1 MSVHELL
8 RDIRNDPGFAPAIA
22 HVESIPPRVAD
33 YGPVPAMLSPPARSY
48 LERRSIRPYSHQ
60 CRSMETLREGK
71 HLILTT
77 PTASGKTLAFTLP
90 IFDRLW
96 EDPDACALLVY
107 PTKALT
113 YDQLQAV
120 REMEEGTGIS
130 AYPAVYDGDTPREK
144 RPRIRELSRVV
155 LTNPYELHHILPW
168 HHQWARFFSHLQFV
182 VFDEAHRYRGVFGSQ
197 MAYLIRRLRRV
208 CRHYGSDPQ
217 FVLSTATLAN
227 PGEFG
232 ERLCGVPF
240 QVESRDGSPAGPR
253 QFILYNPFYAGVE
266 GHSVHRE
273 TADLVAACVRHG
285 LQTLCF
291 TGSRK
296 IAELVSTWTREAL
309 PPGPSGAAGAPGR
322 GIAAYRAGYL
332 PEERREIERS
342 LKNGLLQAVVST
354 NALEVGIDVG
364 SLDAV
369 ILSGYPGTMI
379 STWQQAG
386 RAGRSGQESAAL
398 MVGFAN
404 PLDQYFMR
412 HPGSFFSAGHEHA
425 IIDLENPYI
434 LSGQVLCAAAELPLS
449 PETDGALFGPHLE
462 GILTAHR
469 DCSLVRPTRRGW
481 VYSGSKRPAELV
493 GMGDGGRESYQV
505 VCDGSVLETMDRAQ
519 AFREAHK
526 GAVLLHQG
534 DQYLVS
540 EMDLSH
546 HLVNVDKVEVDYYT
560 RPLKSVEIE
569 VVRTIEQ
576 RNENGID
583 LAFGEV
589 RVTEQ
594 YYAYRI
600 MQYDAI
606 LGVEPLE
613 LPALSFVTKSLWFEV
628 PERIERQVRTS
639 GGDLG
644 GGMHGVEHAFIAM
657 MPFHVLCDR
666 WDIGGLSTPFHPGF
680 GAPVIF
686 VYDGY
691 EGGIGLSEKA
701 YRIFFDIC
709 DTTRRLVRDCGCEEG
724 CPACILSP
732 KCGNDNQ
739 PLDKRAAMVILEGL
753 LHRDDPA
760 LQGTAGSSGNEVVSG
775 TSS

>member
-1 MSVHELL
+1 
-8 RDIRNDPGFAPAIA
+8 
-22 HVESIPPRVAD
+22 
-33 YGPVPAMLSPPARSY
+33 
-48 LERRSIRPYSHQ
+48 
-60 CRSMETLREGK
+60 
-71 HLILTT
+71 
-77 PTASGKTLAFTLP
+77 
-90 IFDRLW
+90 
-96 EDPDACALLVY
+96 
-107 PTKALT
+107 
-113 YDQLQAV
+113 
-120 REMEEGTGIS
+120 
-130 AYPAVYDGDTPREK
+130 
-144 RPRIRELSRVV
+144 
-155 LTNPYELHHILPW
+155 
-168 HHQWARFFSHLQFV
+168 
-182 VFDEAHRYRGVFGSQ
+182 
-197 MAYLIRRLRRV
+197 
-208 CRHYGSDPQ
+208 
-217 FVLSTATLAN
+217 
-227 PGEFG
+227 
-232 ERLCGVPF
+232 LCGVPF
-240 QVESRDGSPAGPR
+240 QVVDRDGSPAGPR
-253 QFILYNPFYAGVE
+253 EFILYNPFYAGVE

-273 TADLVAACVRHG
+273 TSELVAECVRHG

-296 IAELVSTWTREAL
+296 IAELVTTWTREAV
-309 PPGPSGAAGAPGR
+309 PGGPGGPGG

-332 PEERREIERS
+332 PQERREIETG
-342 LKNGLLQAVVST
+342 LKNGSLHAVVST

-364 SLDAV
+364 SLDVV

-386 RAGRSGQESAAL
+386 RAGRSGRESAAV

-412 HPGSFFSAGHEHA
+412 HPDAFFSAGHEHA

-449 PETDGALFGPHLE
+449 PETDGTLFGPHLE
-462 GILTAHR
+462 DILHAHR

-481 VYSGSKRPAELV
+481 VYTGSKRPAELV
-493 GMGDGGRESYQV
+493 GMGEGGRESFQV
-505 VCDGSVLETMDRAQ
+505 VCDGSVLETLDRAQ

-526 GAVLLHQG
+526 GAILLHQG

-540 EMDLSH
+540 DMDLEQ
-546 HLVNVDKVEVDYYT
+546 HLVKADRIEVDYYT

-569 VVRTIEQ
+569 VIRTIES

-583 LAFGEV
+583 LSFGEV
-589 RVTEQ
+589 KVTEQ

-606 LGVEPLE
+606 LGVEPLD
-613 LPALSFVTKSLWFEV
+613 LPALSFTTKSLWFEI
-628 PERIERQVRTS
+628 PEGIERDVRNS

-666 WDIGGLSTPFHPGF
+666 WDIGGLSTPFHAAF

-701 YRIFFDIC
+701 YRIFSEISA
-709 DTTRRLVRDCGCEEG
+709 TTLRLVRDCGCEDG
-724 CPACILSP
+724 CPACLFSP

-739 PLDKRAAMVILEGL
+739 PLDKSAARVILEGMVTNNL
-753 LHRDDPA
+753 
-760 LQGTAGSSGNEVVSG
+760 GEVSG
-775 TSS
+775 TWVSSGGEITSGSSP

>member
-1 MSVHELL
+1 MSVHNLL
-8 RDIRNDPGFAPAIA
+8 DDIRRDSGFAPAIA
-22 HVESIPPRVAD
+22 HVQSIAPRVAD
-33 YGPVPAMLSPPARSY
+33 YGDFPPRLSPPVQSY
-48 LERRSIRPYSHQ
+48 LDHKSIRPYSHQ
-60 CRSMETLREGK
+60 CQSIEALRTGK
-71 HLILTT
+71 HLVLTT
-77 PTASGKTLAFTLP
+77 PTASGKTLAFSLP

-120 REMEEGTGIS
+120 REIEEGTGVS

-144 RPRIRELSRVV
+144 RPRIRELSRVI

-197 MAYLIRRLRRV
+197 TAYLIRRLRRI

-240 QVESRDGSPAGPR
+240 QVVSRDGSPAGPR
-253 QFILYNPFYAGVE
+253 EFILYNPFYAGVE
-266 GHSVHRE
+266 GNSVHRE
-273 TADLVAACVRHG
+273 TSELVAECVRHG

-296 IAELVSTWTREAL
+296 IAELVTTWTREAITDG
-309 PPGPSGAAGAPGR
+309 PGARG

-332 PEERREIERS
+332 PQERREIETG
-342 LKNGLLQAVVST
+342 LKNGSLQAVIST

-364 SLDAV
+364 SLDVV

-386 RAGRSGQESAAL
+386 RAGRSGRESAAV

-412 HPGSFFSAGHEHA
+412 HPDAFFSAGHEHA

-449 PETDGALFGPHLE
+449 PETDGTLFGPHLE
-462 GILTAHR
+462 NILHAHR

-481 VYSGSKRPAELV
+481 VYTGSKRPAELV
-493 GMGDGGRESYQV
+493 GMGEGGRENFQV
-505 VCDGSVLETMDRAQ
+505 VCDGSVLETLDRAQ

-526 GAVLLHQG
+526 GAILLHQG

-540 EMDLSH
+540 EMDLGH
-546 HLVNVDKVEVDYYT
+546 HLIKVDKIEVDYYT

-569 VVRTIEQ
+569 VIRTIES

-583 LAFGEV
+583 LTFGEV
-589 RVTEQ
+589 KVTEQ

-606 LGVEPLE
+606 LGVEPLD
-613 LPALSFVTKSLWFEV
+613 LPALSFTTKSLWFEI
-628 PERIERQVRTS
+628 PEGIEREVWNS

-666 WDIGGLSTPFHPGF
+666 WDIGGLSTPFHAGF

-701 YRIFFDIC
+701 YRIFPEIC
-709 DTTRRLVRDCGCEEG
+709 ATTLRLVRDCGCEDG
-724 CPACILSP
+724 CPACLFSP

-739 PLDKRAAMVILEGL
+739 PLDKSAALVILEGMV
-753 LHRDDPA
+753 RDTVEEVPGNCVSADLEIPS
-760 LQGTAGSSGNEVVSG
+760 GSLP
-775 TSS
+775 

>member
-1 MSVHELL
+1 MSVHNLL
-8 RDIRNDPGFAPAIA
+8 RDIRSDPGFAPAIA
-22 HVESIPPRVAD
+22 HVECIAPRIAD
-33 YGPVPAMLSPPARSY
+33 YGPVSPRLSPPVQSY
-48 LERRSIRPYSHQ
+48 LDMKSIRPYSHQ
-60 CRSMETLREGK
+60 CQSIEALRDGAN
-71 HLILTT
+71 LVLTT
-77 PTASGKTLAFTLP
+77 PTASGKTLAFSLP

-96 EDPDACALLVY
+96 EDPEACALLVY

-113 YDQLQAV
+113 YDQLHSV

-130 AYPAVYDGDTPREK
+130 VSPAVYDGDTPREK
-144 RPRIRELSRVV
+144 RPRIRELSRVI

-197 MAYLIRRLRRV
+197 MAYLIRRLRRI

-217 FVLSTATLAN
+217 FILSTATLAN
-227 PGEFG
+227 PEEFG

-240 QVESRDGSPAGPR
+240 QVVSRDGSPAGPR
-253 QFILYNPFYAGVE
+253 QFILYNPFYGGVE

-273 TADLVAACVRHG
+273 TSELVAECVRHG

-296 IAELVSTWTREAL
+296 IAELVTTWTREAMT
-309 PPGPSGAAGAPGR
+309 GSPGR
-322 GIAAYRAGYL
+322 TMGEIAAYRAGYL
-332 PEERREIERS
+332 PQERREIEHG
-342 LKNGLLQAVVST
+342 LKDGSLQAVVST

-364 SLDAV
+364 SLDVV

-386 RAGRSGQESAAL
+386 RAGRSGQESAAV

-412 HPGSFFSAGHEHA
+412 HPDAFFAAGHEHA

-449 PETDGALFGPHLE
+449 PEADRALFGPHLE
-462 GILTAHR
+462 GILHAHG
-469 DCSLVRPTRRGW
+469 DCALVRPTRRGW
-481 VYSGSKRPAELV
+481 VYTGSRRPAELV
-493 GMGDGGRESYQV
+493 GMGGGSRESFQV
-505 VCDGSVLETMDRAQ
+505 VCDGSVLETLDRAQ

-534 DQYLVS
+534 DQYLVA
-540 EMDLSH
+540 EMDLEH
-546 HLVNVDKVEVDYYT
+546 HLVKVDKVQVDYYT

-569 VVRTIEQ
+569 VIRTIES

-583 LAFGEV
+583 LTFGEV
-589 RVTEQ
+589 KVTEQ

-613 LPALSFVTKSLWFEV
+613 LPALSFTTKSLWFEI
-628 PERIERQVRTS
+628 PEEMERAVRNS

-666 WDIGGLSTPFHPGF
+666 WDIGGLSTPFHAGF

-701 YRIFFDIC
+701 YRIFPEIC
-709 DTTRRLVRDCGCEEG
+709 ATTLRLVRDCGCEDG
-724 CPACILSP
+724 CPACLFSP

-739 PLDKRAAMVILEGL
+739 PLDKRAALVILKGMVRENAEIPGDL
-753 LHRDDPA
+753 RSPA
-760 LQGTAGSSGNEVVSG
+760 SESCPGTLP
-775 TSS
+775 

>member
-1 MSVHELL
+1 MSVLSLL
-8 RDIRNDPGFAPAIA
+8 DDIRKAPEFAPAIA
-22 HVESIPPRVAD
+22 HVQSIAPRVAD
-33 YGPVPAMLSPPARSY
+33 YGAFPPRLSPPVQSY
-48 LERRSIRPYSHQ
+48 LDHKSIRPYSHQ
-60 CRSMETLREGK
+60 CQSIEALRTGK
-71 HLILTT
+71 HLVLTT
-77 PTASGKTLAFTLP
+77 PTASGKTLAFSLP

-96 EDPDACALLVY
+96 EDPEACALLVY

-120 REMEEGTGIS
+120 REIEEGTGVS

-144 RPRIRELSRVV
+144 RPRIRELSRVI

-197 MAYLIRRLRRV
+197 TAYLIRRLRRI

-240 QVESRDGSPAGPR
+240 QVVSRDGSPAGPR
-253 QFILYNPFYAGVE
+253 EFILYNPFYAGVE
-266 GHSVHRE
+266 GNSVHRE
-273 TADLVAACVRHG
+273 TSELVAECVRHG

-296 IAELVSTWTREAL
+296 IAELVTTWTREAITDG
-309 PPGPSGAAGAPGR
+309 PGARG

-332 PEERREIERS
+332 PQERREIETG
-342 LKNGLLQAVVST
+342 LKNGSLQAVVST

-364 SLDAV
+364 SLDVV

-386 RAGRSGQESAAL
+386 RAGRSGRESAAV

-412 HPGSFFSAGHEHA
+412 HPDAFFSAGHEHA

-449 PETDGALFGPHLE
+449 PDKDGTLFGPHLE
-462 GILTAHR
+462 NILHAHR

-481 VYSGSKRPAELV
+481 VYTGSKRPAELV
-493 GMGDGGRESYQV
+493 GMGEGGQENFQV
-505 VCDGSVLETMDRAQ
+505 VCDGSVLETLDRAQ

-526 GAVLLHQG
+526 GAILLHQG
-534 DQYLVS
+534 NQYLVS
-540 EMDLSH
+540 EMDLGH
-546 HLVNVDKVEVDYYT
+546 HLIKVDPIEVDYYT

-569 VVRTIEQ
+569 VIRTIES

-583 LAFGEV
+583 LTFGEV
-589 RVTEQ
+589 KVTEQ
-594 YYAYRI
+594 VLR
-600 MQYDAI
+600 
-606 LGVEPLE
+606 
-613 LPALSFVTKSLWFEV
+613 LPDHA
-628 PERIERQVRTS
+628 VR
-639 GGDLG
+639 
-644 GGMHGVEHAFIAM
+644 
-657 MPFHVLCDR
+657 C
-666 WDIGGLSTPFHPGF
+666 HPG
-680 GAPVIF
+680 GRTP
-686 VYDGY
+686 
-691 EGGIGLSEKA
+691 
-701 YRIFFDIC
+701 
-709 DTTRRLVRDCGCEEG
+709 
-724 CPACILSP
+724 
-732 KCGNDNQ
+732 
-739 PLDKRAAMVILEGL
+739 
-753 LHRDDPA
+753 
-760 LQGTAGSSGNEVVSG
+760 
-775 TSS
+775 